1 MAASVKPTTV
11 VSTKGQVIVPK
22 TIRERQH
29 WLPGTRLTVEEV
41 PEGVLLRMLPAF
53 APTRSAEV
61 FGSLAYVGPAKTL
74 EEMDAAVAAEAK
86 RRNAGDRH

>member
-1 MAASVKPTTV
+1 MPTRVKPTTV

-29 WLPGTRLTVEEV
+29 WAPGTRLIVEEV
-41 PEGVLLRMLPAF
+41 PEGVLLRRLPVF

-61 FGSLAYVGPAKTL
+61 FGSLAYAGPAKTL
-74 EEMDAAVAAEAK
+74 EEMDAAVTAEAK
-86 RRNAGDRH
+86 RRNARDRH